1 MWFWITLKMWHTVT
15 YPIRRKVSQYKIVF
29 TEMISMFCKLLAFF
43 LLLQSHCTRPSV
55 QLQCIEIGGIE
66 TTILLPISLSLSGQE
81 REKMEKLQEL
91 DNKTLPIWQFETVWF
106 SSSYWETRLKD
117 DYYVIAATISPL
129 VADLRRSWVGDQTD
143 SSLFI
148 R

>member
-15 YPIRRKVSQYKIVF
+15 YPIRWKVSQYNIVF

-81 REKMEKLQEL
+81 GEKNGKLQEL
-91 DNKTLPIWQFETVWF
+91 DNKNNLRLFGSVHHIEKPDWRMIMWYSSHHF
-106 SSSYWETRLKD
+106 SFG
-117 DYYVIAATISPL
+117 V
-129 VADLRRSWVGDQTD
+129 RSEEKLSWRSNRFKFLQAK
-143 SSLFI
+143 I